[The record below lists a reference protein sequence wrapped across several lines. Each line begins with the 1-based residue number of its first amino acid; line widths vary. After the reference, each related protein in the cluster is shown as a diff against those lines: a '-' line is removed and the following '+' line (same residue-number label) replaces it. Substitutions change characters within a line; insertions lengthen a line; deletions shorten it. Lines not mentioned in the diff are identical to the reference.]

1 MYINYCPSHLSSKW
15 FPYFGKRVELVRP
28 CLVRSQIFPSPRGT
42 SGNCLL
48 LPPPTSGLF
57 SENQM
62 KTFYFPTTQLPINL
76 HSVQWFSMFNHN
88 NKSSYTYTYIQIY
101 TYRDEEIEKN
111 TITLFQMGY
120 GTGAIPFN
128 FFSINTLRWYIPP
141 IPSYLTFL
149 VRSFS
154 TAKTKKMFQN
164 FRCTGVVVNLWRSE
178 LKQPI

>member
-1 MYINYCPSHLSSKW
+1 MLMIILILLEWTDRLEYSLYGRGYMYINYCPSHLSSKW

-111 TITLFQMGY
+111 TIT
-120 GTGAIPFN
+120 
-128 FFSINTLRWYIPP
+128 P
-141 IPSYLTFL
+141 ISNGVLYPSTFL
-149 VRSFS
+149 AL
-154 TAKTKKMFQN
+154 T
-164 FRCTGVVVNLWRSE
+164 L
-178 LKQPI
+178 